1 MNPNWINLG
10 LVCMLF
16 LVTSSIHVSSRSL
29 RVNVTVAETIV
40 VYCSYYFAVLILFI
54 SEFLAKVIHMI

>member
-16 LVTSSIHVSSRSL
+16 LVTSSIPCIQSAL

>member
-16 LVTSSIHVSSRSL
+16 SNEFHTCIQSAL
-29 RVNVTVAETIV
+29 RVNVTVAETNV
-40 VYCSYYFAVLILFI
+40 DYCSYYFAVLILFI

>member
-1 MNPNWINLG
+1 MYH
-10 LVCMLF
+10 
-16 LVTSSIHVSSRSL
+16 SSAL

-40 VYCSYYFAVLILFI
+40 DYCSCYFAVLILFI